1 MTTKKGDAI
10 DRAIHSINWKIGNFS
25 MLPIL
30 FGTIMAL
37 IDIAMMGTVKMVST
51 GTLSA
56 AVGVPVAVGI
66 YAMEPLVFLRAMDYE
81 GMVATNLIWN
91 LMSNVIVTLQGVLI
105 FGESI
110 EGMRWVGI
118 AMSLVSLAIL
128 SYTSNK

>member
-1 MTTKKGDAI
+1 MTTKKGDLI

-25 MLPIL
+25 LLPIL

-37 IDIAMMGTVKMVST
+37 IDIAMMGTVKMVSN
-51 GTLSA
+51 GTLSS
-56 AVGVPVAVGI
+56 AVGVPFAVGI
-66 YAMEPLVFLRAMDYE
+66 YALEPLVFLKAMNYE

-91 LMSNVIVTLQGVLI
+91 LMSNVIATMQGVLI

-110 EGMRWVGI
+110 EGLRWVGI

-128 SYTSNK
+128 SYTGNK